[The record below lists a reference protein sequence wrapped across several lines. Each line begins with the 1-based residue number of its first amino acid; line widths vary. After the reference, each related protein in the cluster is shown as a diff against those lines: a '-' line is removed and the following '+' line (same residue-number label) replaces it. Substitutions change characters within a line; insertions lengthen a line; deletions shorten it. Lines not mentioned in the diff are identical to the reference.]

1 MSKNYLTKEGY
12 EKLVSELHDLNQV
25 QLPAV
30 IQRISEARE
39 MWDLSENFDYKSALE
54 DRDLID
60 NRIAEIERL
69 IEDVEIIVEKKHA
82 KGDTVVDYGSHVTV
96 QMEDG
101 KEFVVTI
108 VGSWEVSI
116 AENNDLFVSFD
127 SPLGQAIR
135 GKKSGE
141 TVTMRMSTGRQTVK
155 ILSVTY

>member
-12 EKLVSELHDLNQV
+12 EKLVAELHDLKQA

-60 NRIAEIERL
+60 NRIAEVERL
-69 IEDVEIIVEKKHA
+69 IEDVEIISEKKHT
-82 KGDTVVDYGSHVTV
+82 KWDTVVDYGSRVTV
-96 QMEDG
+96 KMEDG
-101 KEFVVTI
+101 KKSTVTI

-116 AENNDLFVSFD
+116 NDDELSISLD

-135 GKKSGE
+135 GKKTGE
-141 TVTMRMSTGRQTVK
+141 TVTMRMSTGRQIVEIVDVK
-155 ILSVTY
+155 Y